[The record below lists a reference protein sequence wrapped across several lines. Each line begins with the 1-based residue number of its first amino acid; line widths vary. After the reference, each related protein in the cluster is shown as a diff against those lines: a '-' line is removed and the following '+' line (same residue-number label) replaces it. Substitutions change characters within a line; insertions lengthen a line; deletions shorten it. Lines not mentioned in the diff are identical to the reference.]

1 MHDRCLPTFQAAHF
15 GKERTQPRIGSA
27 PAGTALM
34 QCLFPACR
42 AALCPALPASEA
54 TAQCKSAASLDDFS
68 LGQLFT
74 ASKESITNTKQR
86 LTSNDTPL
94 HFGEQQL
101 ITAVLALF
109 FPFSCI
115 IRSLWISR
123 STLDPQ
129 PEGDATEL
137 KFSEGRIEYK
147 PQNSL
152 FPLMNWLVS
161 QENIW
166 LVYFQWQ
173 DMKEKHLSASRTPNR
188 TALKRSSSELPS
200 LNSFKLCRN
209 NFLVD
214 TRQNWIVLIFLRCQ
228 DVGRSP
234 LALSS
239 SHNAVIWCCSFQQGL
254 LHQVTAAASAQ
265 LQPSC
270 YWVCKTLPSSKWH
283 HKLLREVPLNW
294 RESFTYLQSASTVL
308 ERIERKENK

>member
-1 MHDRCLPTFQAAHF
+1 MQECSLTGWFF
-15 GKERTQPRIGSA
+15 SGSA
-27 PAGTALM
+27 FH
-34 QCLFPACR
+34 CI
-42 AALCPALPASEA
+42 
-54 TAQCKSAASLDDFS
+54 K
-68 LGQLFT
+68 
-74 ASKESITNTKQR
+74 SITNMKQR

-115 IRSLWISR
+115 IRALWISR

-234 LALSS
+234 LVFLSLVFFPQCSYLMLQLSARTPPS
-239 SHNAVIWCCSFQQGL
+239 SDRSSQC
-254 LHQVTAAASAQ
+254 TAAA
-265 LQPSC
+265 
-270 YWVCKTLPSSKWH
+270 V
-283 HKLLREVPLNW
+283 LLLG
-294 RESFTYLQSASTVL
+294 L
-308 ERIERKENK
+308 